1 MGENMNE
8 IEKLFKFDSN
18 TFTIFIVEQRFVVCK
33 GHDFFNQYI
42 NTPNFFDSEEKTKKF
57 YSRILNTIGKTIS
70 PISDIISSI
79 LLGNYTSSITEIVSS
94 LFKIFSATEHQA
106 AGPDIIDPII
116 IQEGKITKKTL
127 SKIINIHKES
137 ILRPSIIILLK
148 DNDFERAK
156 KLLSECPDGINVKM
170 IRNSGEE
177 IIYKVINCG
186 AENIF
191 SFVSSFSEQCFSTCS
206 NTKREI
212 LLNNDWNKNEV
223 VSKFSPIL
231 FQFRSKMLL
240 DQKEEISKDLSKTI
254 SEITLFET
262 KSSNDKYIAKNIE
275 CAARLYRIFCDDKG
289 GQDILIINELS
300 KSLNNEILNAQI
312 YKCADF
318 LPNCSLNEKMRLYE
332 NGYKIFKKNNMDDQ
346 AIYCRNNMLIEQFYS
361 DKVYPNE
368 FNDLL
373 SEAINNVPGMVGLT
387 HIYNNV
393 GVAYLYSGQSDI
405 AIDIFSKGI
414 DHAVY
419 QNRMLQKL
427 ALESNKMIAEN
438 YSFTIIEEKRIHFFF
453 RQLFDSMG
461 INKLPFLTADF
472 ALNVLSISLKQNTN
486 LAMEILNDFPIVEL
500 INNSFCNSLC
510 ISERILMLQ
519 FLASKYPSIKL
530 FESCN
535 IPNITIK
542 AQGKRKDF
550 ILKYGFNPFEFST
563 WM

>member
-1 MGENMNE
+1 MEE
-8 IEKLFKFDSN
+8 IEKIFQFDSN
-18 TFTIFIVEQRFVVCK
+18 IFTIFVVEQKFVVGK

-57 YSRILNTIGKTIS
+57 YTRILNIVGKTVT

-79 LLGNYTSSITEIVSS
+79 LLGNCASSITEIVAA
-94 LFKIFSATEHQA
+94 LFKIFSVTEHQA

-156 KLLSECPDGINVKM
+156 TLLSECPDGINVKM

-186 AENIF
+186 ADDIT
-191 SFVSSFSEQCFSTCS
+191 SFVSSFSEQCYSTCS

-212 LLNNDWNKNEV
+212 LLNNDWSENEV

-240 DQKEEISKDLSKTI
+240 DQKEEISKDLSNTIFEISRFKTN
-254 SEITLFET
+254 SE
-262 KSSNDKYIAKNIE
+262 KDQYIVKNIE
-275 CAARLYRIFCDDKG
+275 CAARLYRIFCDDRG
-289 GQDILIINELS
+289 GQDILVTNELA

-318 LPNCSLNEKMRLYE
+318 LPNCSFNEKMHLYE
-332 NGYKIFKKNNMDDQ
+332 EGYKIFKRNNMDDQ

-373 SEAINNVPGMVGLT
+373 SEALNNVPGMVGLT

-405 AIDIFSKGI
+405 AIDIFSSGI
-414 DHAVY
+414 DRAIY

-427 ALESNKMIAEN
+427 ALESNKMLAES
-438 YSFTIIEEKRIHFFF
+438 YSFSVIDEKRIRFFF

-461 INKLPFLTADF
+461 VNRLPFLTADF
-472 ALNVLSISLKQNTN
+472 ALNVLSVSLKQNVN
-486 LAMEILNDFPIVEL
+486 LAIEILNDFPVFKL

-510 ISERILMLQ
+510 ISERILMIK
-519 FLASKYPSIKL
+519 FLSSKYPSIKL
-530 FESCN
+530 LELCN
-535 IPNITIK
+535 IPNIAIE
-542 AQGKRKDF
+542 AYGKRKEF

>member
-1 MGENMNE
+1 MEE
-8 IEKLFKFDSN
+8 IEKIFQFDSN
-18 TFTIFIVEQRFVVCK
+18 IFTIFVVEQKFVVGK

-57 YSRILNTIGKTIS
+57 YTRILNIVGKTVT

-79 LLGNYTSSITEIVSS
+79 LLGNCASSITEIVAA

-156 KLLSECPDGINVKM
+156 TLLSECPDGINVKM

-186 AENIF
+186 ADDIT
-191 SFVSSFSEQCFSTCS
+191 SFVSSFSEQCYSTCS

-212 LLNNDWNKNEV
+212 LLNNDWNENEV

-240 DQKEEISKDLSKTI
+240 DQKEEISKDLSNTIFEISRFKTN
-254 SEITLFET
+254 SE
-262 KSSNDKYIAKNIE
+262 KDQYIAKNIE
-275 CAARLYRIFCDDKG
+275 CAARLYRIFCDDRG
-289 GQDILIINELS
+289 GQDILVTNELA

-318 LPNCSLNEKMRLYE
+318 LPDCSFNEKMHLYE
-332 NGYKIFKKNNMDDQ
+332 KGYKIFKRNNMDDQ

-373 SEAINNVPGMVGLT
+373 SEALNNVPGMVGLT

-405 AIDIFSKGI
+405 AIDIFSSGI
-414 DHAVY
+414 DRAIY

-427 ALESNKMIAEN
+427 ALESNKMLAES
-438 YSFTIIEEKRIHFFF
+438 YSFSVIDEKRIRFFF

-461 INKLPFLTADF
+461 VNRLPFLTADF
-472 ALNVLSISLKQNTN
+472 ALNVLSVSLKQNVN
-486 LAMEILNDFPIVEL
+486 LAIEILNDFPVFKL

-510 ISERILMLQ
+510 ISERILMIK
-519 FLASKYPSIKL
+519 FLSSKYPSIKL
-530 FESCN
+530 LELCN
-535 IPNITIK
+535 IPNVAIE
-542 AQGKRKDF
+542 AYGKRKEF

>member
-1 MGENMNE
+1 MKE
-8 IEKLFKFDSN
+8 IEKLFQFDSN
-18 TFTIFIVEQRFVVCK
+18 TFTIFVVEQRFVVGK
-33 GHDFFNQYI
+33 GHAFFNQYI
-42 NTPNFFDSEEKTKKF
+42 NTPNFFDSEEKTKNF
-57 YSRILNTIGKTIS
+57 YVRILNTIGKTIT
-70 PISDIISSI
+70 PISDIISNI
-79 LLGNYTSSITEIVSS
+79 LFGNYASSITEIVSS

-156 KLLSECPDGINVKM
+156 NLLSECPDGINVKM

-177 IIYKVINCG
+177 IIYKVVNCG
-186 AENIF
+186 ADDIS
-191 SFVSSFSEQCFSTCS
+191 SFISSFSEQCYSTCS

-212 LLNNDWNKNEV
+212 LLNNEWNQNEV

-240 DQKEEISKDLSKTI
+240 DQKEEISRDLSNTIHEISTFKT
-254 SEITLFET
+254 T
-262 KSSNDKYIAKNIE
+262 SSNDQYIAKNIE

-289 GQDILIINELS
+289 GQDIIVANELS

-318 LPNCSLNEKMRLYE
+318 LPNCSLDEKISLYE
-332 NGYKIFKKNNMDDQ
+332 EGYKIFKRNNMDDQ

-361 DKVYPNE
+361 DNVYPNE

-373 SEAINNVPGMVGLT
+373 SEATSNVPGMVGLT
-387 HIYNNV
+387 HIFNNV

-405 AIDIFSKGI
+405 AIDIFLKGI

-427 ALESNKMIAEN
+427 ALESNKMIAES
-438 YSFTIIEEKRIHFFF
+438 YSFAVIDEKRIRFFF

-472 ALNVLSISLKQNTN
+472 ALNVLSVSLRQNIN
-486 LAMEILNDFPIVEL
+486 FSKEILSDFPIVKL
-500 INNSFCNSLC
+500 VNNSFNNNLC
-510 ISERILMLQ
+510 VSERILMLQ
-519 FLASKYPSIKL
+519 FLSSKYPSIKL
-530 FESCN
+530 IELCN
-535 IPNITIK
+535 IPNINIE
-542 AQGKRKDF
+542 AYGKRKDF